1 MTSNHEISTPQNA
14 PFKKILVANRGEI
27 AIRVTRACR
36 ELGISTVSVFSDA
49 DRESLHVFLADEAY
63 HIGPS
68 PSKESYLNFRKIL
81 EVAKKAGVDAI
92 HPGYGFLSENPV
104 FVRACKEAGIVF
116 IGPTAENM
124 EAMGD
129 KLSAK
134 ALMKIAGV
142 PLVPGSDGGVETVEE
157 ALSIAKKIGL
167 PIIIKATAGGGGK
180 GMRVVRHESEIESAF
195 RACRSEG
202 QNYFANPTVYIEK
215 FINDPKHIE
224 IQVFGDT
231 HGNVVHLFER
241 ECSVQRRHQK
251 IIEESPSPSV
261 PNDVRNKM
269 GDAAVRAA
277 KSINYV
283 GAGTIEFIFDNQTK
297 EFYFMEMNTRLQ
309 VEHPITELV
318 TGYDLVKEQIF
329 VAKGKPLS
337 FKQSDIKQKGH
348 AIEARICAED
358 PVTYKPSPGV
368 IRACRHPQGPFLR
381 IDSYA
386 YPGYEVP
393 IYYDPMI
400 AKVITWGENREEAI
414 DRMQRALAE
423 FVLTGI
429 KTNIVLHRCILNH
442 PKFLDGSYTT
452 QFIEKNFEVLE
463 PELFK
468 EVDDPVFL
476 IAAAITAFE
485 DRKLKDIRRYNVRSN
500 WRNLSRKLQLRT

>member
-1 MTSNHEISTPQNA
+1 MSITP
-14 PFKKILVANRGEI
+14 PFKKILIANRGEI
-27 AIRVTRACR
+27 AIRITRACR
-36 ELGISTVSVFSDA
+36 ELGIASVAVFSDA
-49 DRESLHVFLADEAY
+49 DRDSLHVFLADEAY

-68 PSKESYLNFRKIL
+68 PSKESYLNYKKII
-81 EVAKKAGVDAI
+81 EVAKQAGVDAI
-92 HPGYGFLSENPV
+92 HPGYGFLSENPI
-104 FVRACKEAGIVF
+104 FVRACKEAGITF
-116 IGPTAENM
+116 IGPTPENM
-124 EAMGD
+124 ESMGD

-134 ALMKIAGV
+134 ALMKKAGV
-142 PLVPGSDGGVETVEE
+142 PLVPGSDGGVETVED
-157 ALSIAKKIGL
+157 ALAITKKIGY

-180 GMRVVRHESEIESAF
+180 GMRVVRADDELESAF

-202 QNYFANPTVYIEK
+202 QNYFANPTVYIER

-261 PNDVRNKM
+261 PNEVRLRM
-269 GDAAVRAA
+269 GDAAVKAA

-297 EFYFMEMNTRLQ
+297 EFFFMEMNTRLQ

-329 VAKGKPLS
+329 VAKGAQLS
-337 FKQSDIKQKGH
+337 FKQADIKQKGH

-358 PVTYKPSPGV
+358 PETYKPSPGV

-381 IDSYA
+381 CDSYA

-400 AKVITWGENREEAI
+400 AKVITWGDTREEAI
-414 DRMQRALAE
+414 NRMERALTE

-429 KTNIVLHRCILNH
+429 KTNIVLHKSILKN

-452 QFIEKNFEVLE
+452 QFIEKNFQVLE

-468 EVDDPVFL
+468 DIEDPVFL
-476 IAAAITAFE
+476 ISAAISAYQ
-485 DRKLKDIRRYNVRSN
+485 DRQSKDIRRLNVAST
-500 WRNLSRKLQLRT
+500 WRRVGRKLQLRT

>member
-1 MTSNHEISTPQNA
+1 MIQP
-14 PFKKILVANRGEI
+14 PFKKILIANRGEI
-27 AIRVTRACR
+27 AIRITRACR
-36 ELGISTVSVFSDA
+36 ELGILSVAVFSDA
-49 DRESLHVFLADEAY
+49 DRDSLHVFLADEAY

-68 PSKESYLNFRKIL
+68 PSKESYLDYKRIL
-81 EVAKKAGVDAI
+81 EVAKTASVDAI
-92 HPGYGFLSENPV
+92 HPGYGFLSENPI
-104 FVRACKEAGIVF
+104 FVRACREAGIVF
-116 IGPTAENM
+116 IGPTPENM

-134 ALMKIAGV
+134 ALMRKANV
-142 PLVPGSDGGVETVEE
+142 PLVPGSDAGVDSVEQ
-157 ALSIAKKIGL
+157 AQLVAKKIGY
-167 PIIIKATAGGGGK
+167 PIMIKASAGGGGK
-180 GMRVVRHESEIESAF
+180 GMRVVRGEEELESAF

-202 QNYFANPTVYIEK
+202 QNYFADPTVYIEK

-261 PNDVRNKM
+261 PEETRKKL

-283 GAGTIEFIFDNQTK
+283 GAGTIEFIFDNSTK
-297 EFYFMEMNTRLQ
+297 EFFFMEMNTRLQ

-318 TGYDLVKEQIF
+318 TGVDLVKEQIW
-329 VAKGKPLS
+329 VAKGLPLS
-337 FKQSDIKQKGH
+337 FRQEELTQKGH

-358 PVTYKPSPGV
+358 PVTYKPHPGV

-400 AKVITWGENREEAI
+400 AKVITWGETREEAI
-414 DRMQRALAE
+414 DRMQRALTE
-423 FVLTGI
+423 FVITGI
-429 KTNIVLHRCILNH
+429 KTNIVLHKSILVH
-442 PKFLDGSYTT
+442 PKFLDGTYTT

-476 IAAAITAFE
+476 IAAAITAYQ
-485 DRKLKDIRRYNVRSN
+485 DRKSKDVRRLNVASN
-500 WRNLSRKLQLRT
+500 WRRTGRKLQLRM

>member
-1 MTSNHEISTPQNA
+1 MITP
-14 PFKKILVANRGEI
+14 PFKKILIANRGEI
-27 AIRVTRACR
+27 AIRITRACR
-36 ELGISTVSVFSDA
+36 ELGIASAAVFSDA
-49 DRESLHVFLADEAY
+49 DRDSLHVFLADEAY

-68 PSKESYLNFRKIL
+68 PSKESYLNYQKII
-81 EVAKKAGVDAI
+81 EVALRAGADAI
-92 HPGYGFLSENPV
+92 HPGYGFLSENAT
-104 FVRACKEAGIVF
+104 FARACSKAGIVF
-116 IGPTAENM
+116 IGPTPENM
-124 EAMGD
+124 DAMGD

-134 ALMKIAGV
+134 ALMKKAGV
-142 PLVPGSDGGVETVEE
+142 PLVPGSDGGIETVEE
-157 ALSIAKKIGL
+157 AMIVAKKIGL
-167 PIIIKATAGGGGK
+167 PVMIKASAGGGGK
-180 GMRVVRHESEIESAF
+180 GMRVVRAEAELESAF

-215 FINDPKHIE
+215 FVNDPKHIE

-231 HGNVVHLFER
+231 FGNVVHLFER

-261 PNDVRNKM
+261 PNDVRLKM
-269 GDAAVRAA
+269 GMTAVNAA
-277 KSINYV
+277 KSINYI

-297 EFYFMEMNTRLQ
+297 EFFFMEMNTRLQ

-318 TGYDLVKEQIF
+318 TGIDLVKEQIW

-337 FKQSDIKQKGH
+337 FKQEEIKQKGH

-358 PVTYKPSPGV
+358 PVTYKPSPGK

-400 AKVITWGENREEAI
+400 AKVITWGDTREEAI
-414 DRMQRALAE
+414 DRMERALSE

-429 KTNIVLHRCILNH
+429 KSNIVLHKSILKH
-442 PKFLDGSYTT
+442 PKFLDGTYTT

-463 PELFK
+463 PEMFK
-468 EVDDPVFL
+468 VIDDPVFL
-476 IAAAITAFE
+476 IAAAITAFQ
-485 DRKLKDIRRYNVRSN
+485 DRPSKDVRRLNVASN
-500 WRNLSRKLQLRT
+500 WRRIGRKIQLRT